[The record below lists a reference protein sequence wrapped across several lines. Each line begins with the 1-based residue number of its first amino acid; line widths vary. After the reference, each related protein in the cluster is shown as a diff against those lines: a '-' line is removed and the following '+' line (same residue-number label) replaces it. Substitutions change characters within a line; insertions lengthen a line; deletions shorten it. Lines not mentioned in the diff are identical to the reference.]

1 MNTDLRNTIRDKL
14 VDCDTQLNTF
24 VSYFENNKIEF
35 CEIVTNFIELNTIL
49 HSSVLARILACA
61 LGKNDKELA
70 IRLLNSSLYKLPE
83 VLKTC
88 EILDSRRYLAQL
100 NKQINSVGQTKSKK
114 RGKFQSEINNLMQL
128 NSSYFEFS
136 LTKSKIKTI
145 IYNWVKKIPKD
156 KLEFYAMTYEMD
168 QWKNL
173 ANLLHIKK
181 TDFQLDWFLEYVYGG
196 NPPETS
202 IVYACK
208 NINSSNV
215 LEMIMKYKPDYNFIR
230 GTRISLSAASKAI
243 IASYTDLNVLL
254 WWIHEFIDSNEAL
267 EIIKNRMNSQEIDL
281 PYGVLIDKLFV
292 TKDNSTVKYQAIGS
306 NSWNLGWQNKNT
318 SYDTKALDKSKPS
331 YQIYEKL
338 LAKAEIQLKKY
349 MLNFESNKV
358 VIFGDASGSMEI
370 AIKTSSII
378 MSILCAISNAEMHL
392 FRSVNEKV
400 QNPPKTVT
408 DVVKFN
414 ETCKAGGCTSP
425 AASLDY
431 YFSTETKV
439 DTIIVVTDEEE
450 NGTIRGMYFSA
461 LFDAYCKKVQ
471 HIPKLVFISFLEINR
486 GNMGQMVTEINTKYP
501 RYAETTY
508 QYVFDKHKPDLT
520 KLDSV
525 LVKLATL

>member
-1 MNTDLRNTIRDKL
+1 
-14 VDCDTQLNTF
+14 
-24 VSYFENNKIEF
+24 
-35 CEIVTNFIELNTIL
+35 
-49 HSSVLARILACA
+49 
-61 LGKNDKELA
+61 
-70 IRLLNSSLYKLPE
+70 
-83 VLKTC
+83 
-88 EILDSRRYLAQL
+88 
-100 NKQINSVGQTKSKK
+100 
-114 RGKFQSEINNLMQL
+114 MQL

-145 IYNWVKKIPKD
+145 IDNWVKKIPKD
-156 KLEFYAMTYEMD
+156 KLEFYAMMYEMD

-181 TDFQLDWFLEYVYGG
+181 RDFQLDWFLGYMYGG

-208 NINSSNV
+208 NINSLNA
-215 LEMIMKYKPDYNFIR
+215 LEIIMKYKPDYNFIR
-230 GTRISLSAASKAI
+230 GKKITLSAASKAI
-243 IASYTDLNVLL
+243 ITSYTDLNVLL

-267 EIIKNRMNSQEIDL
+267 EIIRNRMNSQEIDL
-281 PYGVLIDKLFV
+281 PYGVLIDKLFFI
-292 TKDNSTVKYQAIGS
+292 KDNNSTIKYQAIGG
-306 NSWNLGWQNKNT
+306 NSLILGLGWQNINT
-318 SYDTKALDKSKPS
+318 SYDTKKFDKSKPS

-338 LAKAEIQLKKY
+338 LKKAEIQLKKY
-349 MLNFESNKV
+349 MLNFKSNKV

-392 FRSVNEKV
+392 FRNINEKV
-400 QNPPKTVT
+400 KKPPKTVR

-414 ETCKAGGCTSP
+414 ETCKAGGGTSP

-431 YFSTETKV
+431 YFLTGTKV

-450 NGTIRGMYFSA
+450 NGKIRGMNFSV

-486 GNMGQMVTEINTKYP
+486 GNKGQMVTEINTKYP
-501 RYAETTY
+501 QYAETTY

-520 KLDSV
+520 KIESNFS
-525 LVKLATL
+525 